1 VTFTCSVRGQPVE
14 VVLYETIRI
23 PEDLRPPDPE
33 ALCAHYLPFL
43 ERVDTF
49 IEAELGYRPKLFRAE
64 QTTLGRWLFFYPD
77 LDLPVVVVT
86 RGDFYEEEVG
96 RGMGRFT
103 FSDQRLIEIWP
114 K

>member
-1 VTFTCSVRGQPVE
+1 MTFTCTVRGRTVE
-14 VVLYETIRI
+14 VVLYETVRP
-23 PEDLRPPDPE
+23 PEGLRWPDPE

-43 ERVDTF
+43 ERVDRF

-103 FSDQRLIEIWP
+103 FSDQRLLEIWP
-114 K
+114 E